1 MERASTLRD
10 TQCRQMFIDS
20 SMKAFAASVLL
31 SAVLMCGAHA
41 VADEAA
47 AAPAPVDAHAT
58 HRTLM
63 KECLDKERSQN
74 GNPSSQ
80 DARRLC
86 AMRVKTQMQQLKD
99 AAGVM
104 PPTGAPQ
111 SPTANAQ

>member
-1 MERASTLRD
+1 
-10 TQCRQMFIDS
+10 MFIDS

-31 SAVLMCGAHA
+31 GAAVIRSAHA

-74 GNPSSQ
+74 GRPSSE

-86 AMRVKTQMQQLKD
+86 ALRVKTQMQQLKD
-99 AAGVM
+99 AGGVM
-104 PPTGAPQ
+104 PPASAPP
-111 SPTANAQ
+111 SPAANPQQ